1 MAHGFIELDR
11 PVVHV
16 GFPCGSAGVESA
28 YNVEDLGSIPELGR
42 SLGEGT
48 ATQSSILAW
57 RIPPLYS
64 LGGLK
69 KLDTTKLLSLSL
81 FMNKKLRIESV
92 KVENVSKKK
101 KNPCGPGWRSL
112 FGTYS
117 VLGIKCIVCIKC
129 PNIYLCSISKYYD
142 YYPKF
147 YR

>member
-1 MAHGFIELDR
+1 M
-11 PVVHV
+11 
-16 GFPCGSAGVESA
+16 
-28 YNVEDLGSIPELGR
+28 EDLGSIPELGR

-101 KNPCGPGWRSL
+101 KIPVVQVGEVYLAHTL
-112 FGTYS
+112 F
-117 VLGIKCIVCIKC
+117 
-129 PNIYLCSISKYYD
+129 
-142 YYPKF
+142 
-147 YR
+147 